1 MFWELNPPQPCD
13 HRTNP
18 NYTNMDTYK
27 LNGLLHG
34 YKILETQ
41 AFYETTSR
49 DLTCIFPKSSR
60 IRIFFFF
67 FKQHWFQKRI
77 LWMFPSSALC
87 SFSFLSL
94 RAADFSS
101 VVCVTVCEVFTSSWS
116 SVGGSELVHSQS
128 TGPQP
133 AGDHL
138 LCIGWN
144 QHSVRHVLTACELTI
159 DSTQVDLMFVADTKL
174 SANSRCTF
182 SLLRLVHPQIV
193 RKPMCSYFLF
203 LFFTKLQEMYK

>member
-1 MFWELNPPQPCD
+1 MITELTQTIQIWTHTSSMVCYTRTKYFKPRPFMKQPAGISPASFQ
-13 HRTNP
+13 N
-18 NYTNMDTYK
+18 
-27 LNGLLHG
+27 LAGL
-34 YKILETQ
+34 E
-41 AFYETTSR
+41 
-49 DLTCIFPKSSR
+49 
-60 IRIFFFF
+60 FFFF
-67 FKQHWFQKRI
+67 FNHWFQKRI

-116 SVGGSELVHSQS
+116 SVGGSELVHSQW
-128 TGPQP
+128 TGSQP
-133 AGDHL
+133 ADDHL

-144 QHSVRHVLTACELTI
+144 QHSVRHVLTVCELTI

-193 RKPMCSYFLF
+193 RKPMCSYFLL
-203 LFFTKLQEMYK
+203 LFFSKLLTTNV

>member
-1 MFWELNPPQPCD
+1 MFSELNPPQPCD

-34 YKILETQ
+34 YKILWTQ

-49 DLTCIFPKSSR
+49 DLTCIFTKSSR
-60 IRIFFFF
+60 IRIISFN
-67 FKQHWFQKRI
+67 QHWFQKRI

-94 RAADFSS
+94 RAGDFSS

-116 SVGGSELVHSQS
+116 SVGGSELVHSQQMIIS
-128 TGPQP
+128 
-133 AGDHL
+133 
-138 LCIGWN
+138 
-144 QHSVRHVLTACELTI
+144 SVSAETNIVSVTFSQSVSSQ
-159 DSTQVDLMFVADTKL
+159 STQ
-174 SANSRCTF
+174 
-182 SLLRLVHPQIV
+182 LRWI
-193 RKPMCSYFLF
+193 
-203 LFFTKLQEMYK
+203 